1 MLFLKIFKCLSREE
15 ILIIFKGLSV
25 AKNCLRPESAPL
37 KKRKQFTSKKK
48 KKRQTSFSF
57 LCFSFETRKDVALV
71 KFYHRKFYH
80 LCVIFRWFSIQRF
93 NVFLGNYRKYTL
105 KRPRERQRQRESER
119 KTERL
124 RERQRDRD
132 RQREMVQLKTMRRT
146 LSHNATYSIN
156 DVFLLRIRV
165 VSQFQTLIRSHNNSL
180 NIQTLI

>member
-1 MLFLKIFKCLSREE
+1 MLFLKIFKFLSREE

-37 KKRKQFTSKKK
+37 IKKKKQFTSKKKKEKKK

-93 NVFLGNYRKYTL
+93 NVFWEIIGNIHWSV
-105 KRPRERQRQRESER
+105 RERDRDRERESER
-119 KTERL
+119 KTERDWERD
-124 RERQRDRD
+124 RERQRETQRERD
-132 RQREMVQLKTMRRT
+132 RERW
-146 LSHNATYSIN
+146 SS
-156 DVFLLRIRV
+156 
-165 VSQFQTLIRSHNNSL
+165 
-180 NIQTLI
+180 